1 MGKKIISFLSDGI
14 LSGIFLCVGCCVS
27 MSVESK
33 PLGAFLFSLGLCAII
48 VFKFGLFTGKAGY
61 MAVKPLSYVPEVVL
75 TFIGNATGAAIGGF
89 LLNLT
94 RFGTTLSE
102 KAAAITATKFA
113 DSPLSIFVLAVFCGI
128 LMFTAV
134 DGNKRAA
141 EKGDFVMSLFIVVLP
156 VMVFILCGFNHCI
169 ADTCYFF
176 ISKCA
181 NASQAAVYFLW
192 LYNAAGCMSVPM
204 VKKLSFNKL
213 FLKKFVIVHCFVYK
227 QLCTNLSHFAN
238 FAKAITSSSVA
249 FFFYC
254 MFSIM
259 ALLFYHH
266 NIKKSIF
273 QNTKIIKKFFGIY

>member
-94 RFGTTLSE
+94 RLEATLSE

-113 DSPLSIFVLAVFCGI
+113 DSPLSIFILAVLCGM
-128 LMFTAV
+128 LMYIAV
-134 DGNKRAA
+134 DGFK
-141 EKGDFVMSLFIVVLP
+141 EKGNPIILFMGVS
-156 VMVFILCGFNHCI
+156 VFILCGFEHCI
-169 ADTCYFF
+169 ANMFYF
-176 ISKCA
+176 SLAGAWSVKA
-181 NASQAAVYFLW
+181 FLY
-192 LYNAAGCMSVPM
+192 LLIMTLGNSVGGILIPL
-204 VKKLSFNKL
+204 VKK
-213 FLKKFVIVHCFVYK
+213 
-227 QLCTNLSHFAN
+227 
-238 FAKAITSSSVA
+238 
-249 FFFYC
+249 
-254 MFSIM
+254 
-259 ALLFYHH
+259 
-266 NIKKSIF
+266 
-273 QNTKIIKKFFGIY
+273 

>member
-61 MAVKPLSYVPEVVL
+61 MAVKPLSYVLEVVL

-94 RFGTTLSE
+94 RLGATLSE

-141 EKGDFVMSLFIVVLP
+141 EKGDFVMSLFIVVLT

-181 NASQAAVYFLW
+181 NASQAAVYFLCAV
-192 LYNAAGCMSVPM
+192 LGNAVGCMSVPM
-204 VKKLSFNKL
+204 VKKLSLNKCFNK
-213 FLKKFVIVHCFVYK
+213 KSCGEK
-227 QLCTNLSHFAN
+227 
-238 FAKAITSSSVA
+238 
-249 FFFYC
+249 
-254 MFSIM
+254 
-259 ALLFYHH
+259 YHH
-266 NIKKSIF
+266 NFFIF
-273 QNTKIIKKFFGIY
+273 IYSNFDFLFVVLPYSHKYRFYSLTQSVSLVRLQRRLSKQLSYPHRLPYAYGVL

>member
-141 EKGDFVMSLFIVVLP
+141 EKVTL
-156 VMVFILCGFNHCI
+156 
-169 ADTCYFF
+169 
-176 ISKCA
+176 
-181 NASQAAVYFLW
+181 
-192 LYNAAGCMSVPM
+192 
-204 VKKLSFNKL
+204 
-213 FLKKFVIVHCFVYK
+213 
-227 QLCTNLSHFAN
+227 
-238 FAKAITSSSVA
+238 
-249 FFFYC
+249 
-254 MFSIM
+254 
-259 ALLFYHH
+259 
-266 NIKKSIF
+266 
-273 QNTKIIKKFFGIY
+273 

>member
-14 LSGIFLCVGCCVS
+14 VSGIFLCVGCCVS

-61 MAVKPLSYVPEVVL
+61 MAVKPLSYVLEVVL

-94 RFGTTLSE
+94 RLGATLSE

-134 DGNKRAA
+134 DGNKRAT

-181 NASQAAVYFLW
+181 NASQAAVYFLCAV
-192 LYNAAGCMSVPM
+192 LGNAVGCMSVPM
-204 VKKLSFNKL
+204 VKKLSLNKL
-213 FLKKFVIVHCFVYK
+213 F
-227 QLCTNLSHFAN
+227 
-238 FAKAITSSSVA
+238 
-249 FFFYC
+249 
-254 MFSIM
+254 
-259 ALLFYHH
+259 
-266 NIKKSIF
+266 
-273 QNTKIIKKFFGIY
+273 

>member
-1 MGKKIISFLSDGI
+1 M
-14 LSGIFLCVGCCVS
+14 S

-94 RFGTTLSE
+94 RLGATLSE
-102 KAAAITATKFA
+102 KATAITATKFA

-134 DGNKRAA
+134 DGNKRAT
-141 EKGDFVMSLFIVVLP
+141 EKGDFVMSLLIVVLP

-181 NASQAAVYFLW
+181 NASQAAVYFLCAV
-192 LYNAAGCMSVPM
+192 LGNAAGCMSVPM

-213 FLKKFVIVHCFVYK
+213 FL
-227 QLCTNLSHFAN
+227 
-238 FAKAITSSSVA
+238 
-249 FFFYC
+249 
-254 MFSIM
+254 
-259 ALLFYHH
+259 
-266 NIKKSIF
+266 
-273 QNTKIIKKFFGIY
+273 

>member
-1 MGKKIISFLSDGI
+1 M
-14 LSGIFLCVGCCVS
+14 S

-61 MAVKPLSYVPEVVL
+61 MAVKPLSYVLEVVL

-94 RFGTTLSE
+94 RLGATLSE

-156 VMVFILCGFNHCI
+156 VIG
-169 ADTCYFF
+169 
-176 ISKCA
+176 
-181 NASQAAVYFLW
+181 
-192 LYNAAGCMSVPM
+192 
-204 VKKLSFNKL
+204 
-213 FLKKFVIVHCFVYK
+213 VHT
-227 QLCTNLSHFAN
+227 LR
-238 FAKAITSSSVA
+238 I
-249 FFFYC
+249 
-254 MFSIM
+254 
-259 ALLFYHH
+259 
-266 NIKKSIF
+266 
-273 QNTKIIKKFFGIY
+273 

>member
-61 MAVKPLSYVPEVVL
+61 MAVKPLSYVLEVVL

-94 RFGTTLSE
+94 RLGATLSE

-128 LMFTAV
+128 LMFT
-134 DGNKRAA
+134 AA

-181 NASQAAVYFLW
+181 NASQAAVYFLCAV
-192 LYNAAGCMSVPM
+192 LGNAVGCMSVPM
-204 VKKLSFNKL
+204 VKKLSLNKL
-213 FLKKFVIVHCFVYK
+213 F
-227 QLCTNLSHFAN
+227 
-238 FAKAITSSSVA
+238 
-249 FFFYC
+249 
-254 MFSIM
+254 
-259 ALLFYHH
+259 
-266 NIKKSIF
+266 
-273 QNTKIIKKFFGIY
+273 